1 MSARPVLR
9 SVGAV
14 GQAGLWRPGRQHLG
28 PDALTRTHSSGAGG
42 EDAELVAVGIGED
55 NPVDIVLAVDGSR
68 AQRHEAV
75 HLRAVVSAG
84 SRHELEVQPVLAR
97 RRFHRRTSPRDL
109 GAAVR

>member
-9 SVGAV
+9 SVGLDVSTSART
-14 GQAGLWRPGRQHLG
+14 LSRGRTAQ
-28 PDALTRTHSSGAGG
+28 GAGG
-42 EDAELVAVGIGED
+42 EDAELIAVGIGED

-97 RRFHRRTSPRDL
+97 RWFHRRTSPRDL